1 MSLTIYNYVALIAM
15 LLMTLLIL
23 VQTRGASLGA
33 GIGSSGE
40 VNTERR
46 GTDKTI
52 YQLTIIMAIVFA
64 AALILGIVIP
74 NK

>member
-1 MSLTIYNYVALIAM
+1 MLSIYNYVAIGSM
-15 LLMTLLIL
+15 LFMTLLIL

-33 GIGSSGE
+33 GIGSSGD

-52 YQLTIIMAIVFA
+52 YQLTIISAIVFIL
-64 AALILGIVIP
+64 ALLLGVIVG
-74 NK
+74 

>member
-1 MSLTIYNYVALIAM
+1 MNVYNIISIVSMVI
-15 LLMTLLIL
+15 MTLLIL

-33 GIGSSGE
+33 GIGSSGD

-52 YQLTIIMAIVFA
+52 YQLTIICALVFVLSLMAD
-64 AALILGIVIP
+64 VITA
-74 NK
+74 

>member
-1 MSLTIYNYVALIAM
+1 MALSVYNYVALVSM
-15 LLMTLLIL
+15 LLMVLLIL

-33 GIGSSGE
+33 GIGSGGE

-52 YQLTIIMAIVFA
+52 YQLTIFCAIVFA
-64 AALILGIVIP
+64 LSLILGVVLP
-74 NK
+74 K

>member
-1 MSLTIYNYVALIAM
+1 MSLTIYNYITIASM
-15 LLMTLLIL
+15 LLMSLLIL

-52 YQLTIIMAIVFA
+52 YQLTIILAVIFSASLLV
-64 AALILGIVIP
+64 GIVST
-74 NK
+74 

>member
-1 MSLTIYNYVALIAM
+1 MSIYSYVTIFSVLF
-15 LLMTLLIL
+15 MTLLIL

-33 GIGSSGE
+33 GIGSTGE

-52 YQLTIIMAIVFA
+52 YQLTIVTALVFVVS
-64 AALILGIVIP
+64 LLLGIIIG
-74 NK
+74 

>member
-1 MSLTIYNYVALIAM
+1 MNIFNYLTIGSM

-33 GIGSSGE
+33 GLGGAGE
-40 VNTERR
+40 VNTTRR

-52 YQLTIIMAIVFA
+52 FQLTIICAIVFTVS
-64 AALILGIVIP
+64 LVLSVIVR
-74 NK
+74 

>member
-1 MSLTIYNYVALIAM
+1 MSIYNYVTIISVLF
-15 LLMTLLIL
+15 MTLLIL

-33 GIGSSGE
+33 GIGSTGE

-52 YQLTIIMAIVFA
+52 YQLTIVSALVFVMS
-64 AALILGIVIP
+64 LLLGIIIG
-74 NK
+74 